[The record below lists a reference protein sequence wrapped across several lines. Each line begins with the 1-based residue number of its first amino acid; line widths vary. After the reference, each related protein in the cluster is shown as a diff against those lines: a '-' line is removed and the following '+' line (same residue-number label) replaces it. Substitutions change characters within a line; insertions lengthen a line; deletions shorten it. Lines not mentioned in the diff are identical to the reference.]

1 VHYLDRKNDARKKN
15 GVKDRQCPSH
25 EVDVPPHE
33 VWPCLPAW
41 LSLSWSLA
49 GDVAQRRARRVE
61 RVDRPS
67 GHRRYSTGRKLL
79 KPIACTRARVG
90 QHDRGD
96 AWCESC
102 HCIPRA
108 RRAGQRRRLSAMRVP
123 KGSEPQALARKHS
136 SNRCWSPTDAFRA
149 TTWPPSAVMATLHR
163 SPSWSTAVSANT
175 TTGSW
180 EQHQRMASQQY
191 FWLGSERRIGR
202 QSGIAERMTV
212 ARSPRAGAARCR
224 GG

>member
-1 VHYLDRKNDARKKN
+1 MHYLDRKKDARKKN
-15 GVKDRQCPSH
+15 GVKDRQCPSP

-33 VWPCLPAW
+33 VWPCSPAW

-90 QHDRGD
+90 QHDCGD

-123 KGSEPQALARKHS
+123 KGANPKHLRES
-136 SNRCWSPTDAFRA
+136 IRQ
-149 TTWPPSAVMATLHR
+149 
-163 SPSWSTAVSANT
+163 TAVS
-175 TTGSW
+175 
-180 EQHQRMASQQY
+180 HQRTPFAPRRGRRVRS
-191 FWLGSERRIGR
+191 WLPFTE
-202 QSGIAERMTV
+202 A
-212 ARSPRAGAARCR
+212 RAGRRQCQPTQQQGVGNSTSVWPASSTFGSVLNGASAVRAESR
-224 GG
+224 SG